1 MNLID
6 VKIRYNN
13 LIDDSVIICGKII
26 DTVAKSHNNATKT
39 VLIDCIEEKVLYRVG
54 LKIRA

>member
-13 LIDDSVIICGKII
+13 LIDDSVIICDKII
-26 DTVAKSHNNATKT
+26 DPVAKSHNNTTKT
-39 VLIDCIEEKVLYRVG
+39 VLIDCNDKKATYRVG
-54 LKIRA
+54 L

>member
-13 LIDDSVIICGKII
+13 LIDDSVIICDKII
-26 DTVAKSHNNATKT
+26 DAVAKSHNNTTKT
-39 VLIDCIEEKVLYRVG
+39 VLTDCNDKKATYRVG